1 MISYDVL
8 LLDRKKPEFLDPLI
22 VDWVITEGDILKINK
37 KEYLLLEIS
46 SYPINQEE
54 RKPLL
59 IVMLNK

>member
-8 LLDRKKPEFLDPLI
+8 VLDRKKPEFLDPLT
-22 VDWVITEGDILKINK
+22 VDWVITEGDTLKINE
-37 KEYLLLEIS
+37 KEYLLLEIT

-59 IVMLNK
+59 LVMLNK

>member
-8 LLDRKKPEFLDPLI
+8 VLDRKKPEFLVPLN
-22 VDWVITEGDILKINK
+22 VDWVITEGDLLNINE
-37 KEYLLLEIS
+37 KEYLLVEIT

-59 IVMLNK
+59 LVMLNN